1 MTMDIIEQNVSLRKI
16 YVPILFH
23 TIQRQ
28 RRLHH
33 DCYVALNNCDFPIC
47 MLAIWFEKRE
57 SNAHPHPTFIILFP
71 TIAASLAMWYT
82 TTSGAA
88 AAAARHL

>member
-1 MTMDIIEQNVSLRKI
+1 MDIIEQNVSLRKI
-16 YVPILFH
+16 YVPIFH
-23 TIQRQ
+23 TIQR

-88 AAAARHL
+88 AAARHL